1 MALYGKAD
9 HDRDMRACDDMDVMI
24 TRKQLAGDMNG
35 LEAKAL
41 HDKVEVIRKLYD
53 KKLNATR
60 FILMMNKGSKTRHE
74 IPRSGREPST
84 PVGVCWLQDQARL
97 RHSDE
102 QESQLRRRKR
112 LSSAVLLLPRDRYSY

>member
-9 HDRDMRACDDMDVMI
+9 HDRDMRACDDMDVLI

-41 HDKVEVIRKLYD
+41 HDKVETIRKLYD

-60 FILMMNKGSKTRHE
+60 FILMMNKGSKTKQTEPFHGTRY
-74 IPRSGREPST
+74 RE
-84 PVGVCWLQDQARL
+84 VDGNQARQL
-97 RHSDE
+97 
-102 QESQLRRRKR
+102 ESAGYKIKR
-112 LSSAVLLLPRDRYSY
+112 DWDGVKARTYVAE